1 MTIFHIKNGWL
12 SLSEKENKEIYNLT
26 IGGIGLTGTIV
37 NVTLKLEEFK
47 NKNFITYKTKVN
59 SVNECISEIT
69 KKSKEKDSFVYSWN
83 MAENLKSL
91 GKGFV
96 FQNKTN
102 NDNVENF
109 KFIPEEKK
117 NKFLPFLPIW
127 NKLTLKTANWIFYY
141 LNNSSNHFQE
151 DDFTSVIFPFYGKEA
166 YFKFFGKKGFYE
178 SQLLISEN
186 RIEDFFDEFKF
197 IYKKFNPT
205 ISLFSVK
212 NMRGTQEFL
221 RFEDNKIC
229 VTFDF
234 INNKKNILFMSE
246 LDKICVKLKIIPS
259 IIKDSR
265 LSKKIVEQCYPEY
278 SRFRDLIN
286 NYDKKRI
293 YKSEISQ
300 RLEI

>member
-12 SLSEKENKEIYNLT
+12 SLSEKENNEIYNLT

-117 NKFLPFLPIW
+117 NKF
-127 NKLTLKTANWIFYY
+127 Y
-141 LNNSSNHFQE
+141 
-151 DDFTSVIFPFYGKEA
+151 PFYLFGISWH
-166 YFKFFGKKGFYE
+166 FK
-178 SQLLISEN
+178 QLTGS
-186 RIEDFFDEFKF
+186 F
-197 IYKKFNPT
+197 T
-205 ISLFSVK
+205 I
-212 NMRGTQEFL
+212 
-221 RFEDNKIC
+221 
-229 VTFDF
+229 
-234 INNKKNILFMSE
+234 
-246 LDKICVKLKIIPS
+246 
-259 IIKDSR
+259 
-265 LSKKIVEQCYPEY
+265 
-278 SRFRDLIN
+278 
-286 NYDKKRI
+286 
-293 YKSEISQ
+293 
-300 RLEI
+300 